1 MEKVFKLCF
10 PTIALLALTVGCG
23 AVSGKGS
30 SPLAEP
36 SVSASSATAYSNAGP
51 GGCIGSQC
59 DGSQGAATGHA
70 GNEGQSTTS
79 IRVPDVTGFAP
90 DVAMQVLKTAGLEMS
105 NGNIGSDC
113 TVSSQTPLAGS
124 LVRAGSGVLVAISCS
139 PSNVGQPGG
148 GSTYTNGNGGSTY
161 TNGDGG
167 SSYSNGGGGSSSYSN
182 GDSSSS
188 YSNGGGGSSYSN
200 GDGGSSYSNGDGGS
214 SYSNGGGGSSY
225 TNGDGSSSY
234 SNGGG
239 GN

>member
-1 MEKVFKLCF
+1 MEKVLKLCF

-30 SPLAEP
+30 SPLAAP
-36 SVSASSATAYSNAGP
+36 SVSASSAPAYSDAGP

-59 DGSQGAATGHA
+59 DGSQGAAATGRA
-70 GNEGQSTTS
+70 GNDGQSTTS

-124 LVRAGSGVLVAISCS
+124 LVGAGSGVLVAMSCS
-139 PSNVGQPGG
+139 PSNVSQP
-148 GSTYTNGNGGSTY
+148 
-161 TNGDGG
+161 
-167 SSYSNGGGGSSSYSN
+167 
-182 GDSSSS
+182 
-188 YSNGGGGSSYSN
+188 
-200 GDGGSSYSNGDGGS
+200 
-214 SYSNGGGGSSY
+214 GGGSSY
-225 TNGDGSSSY
+225 TNGDGGSSY
-234 SNGGG
+234 TNGDGGSSYTNGDGGSSYTNGDGGSSYANGGG